1 MGLSTEHNTSLK
13 KPHKEVFLADKS
25 LFYPKCLDDS
35 GYTKPMS
42 TSAKGYLLPCCWSDD
57 EDISDPENTHYI
69 FIAEHLKISN
79 FSSLQEI
86 LDTPEW
92 VEFLRRIQEK
102 ETDKLPRCCMRECYN
117 KNHKSKVDITIEDL
131 KE

>member
-1 MGLSTEHNTSLK
+1 MGLSTEYDPSLE
-13 KPHKEVFLADKS
+13 KPGKETLLSDRS
-25 LFYPKCLDDS
+25 QFYPKCLDDS
-35 GYTKPMS
+35 DHTKPMS

-57 EDISDPENTHYI
+57 EDINDPENTHYI

-92 VEFLRRIQEK
+92 IEFLRRVKEK
-102 ETDKLPRCCMRECYN
+102 ETEKLPRCCMRECYN
-117 KNHKSKVDITIEDL
+117 KDHKSKVDIIIESL